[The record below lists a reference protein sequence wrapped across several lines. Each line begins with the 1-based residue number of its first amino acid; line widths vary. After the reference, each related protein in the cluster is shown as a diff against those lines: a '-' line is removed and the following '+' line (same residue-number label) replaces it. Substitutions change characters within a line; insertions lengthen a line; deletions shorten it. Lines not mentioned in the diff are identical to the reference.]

1 MKSTKPLFSSIAAL
15 LLGVAVA
22 PLALAEDTTPP
33 TVKVDPKPLP
43 QVAGTLT
50 TFAPVV
56 DKVAPS
62 VVTIAT
68 SKMVKKTQNP
78 YFNDPM
84 FRRFFGIPDEQE
96 EPGDEAPRGK
106 GGGTGKKHL
115 ERFG

>member
-15 LLGVAVA
+15 LLSAAVA
-22 PLALAEDTTPP
+22 PLAFAEEVP

-68 SKMVKKTQNP
+68 SKMVSKSKNP

-84 FRRFFGIPDEQE
+84 FRRFFGIPDDQE
-96 EPGDEAPRGK
+96 EPGHQNP
-106 GGGTGKKHL
+106 
-115 ERFG
+115 